1 MNRPLAFLIGLIA
14 TGLIVAPAQANA
26 AGTERALQRA
36 EALLGAPASAAATL
50 SASETRRRSAG
61 LSALLRDV
69 AVGLPE
75 LSGEQRRRAITLLR
89 RPDEKSDPDN
99 LGKEAASSPLC
110 DANFCIHWSTS
121 NRQAPSG
128 EDSPP
133 NGIPDYV
140 ESVADAAATSHAIE
154 NGTLGWR
161 EAKSDGN
168 KGARNG
174 RGGDGQVDVYI
185 TDLSQGLFGYAS
197 PDFGE
202 RGRSRAG
209 YLVVDNDYK
218 GFGGSPL
225 NLMRVTMA
233 HEYNHILQFTIDTFQ
248 DVWMFESTATWVEN
262 EVFPDIDD
270 YLNFLGSFAGGSTRP
285 MATSDNRDQKI
296 YGSAVWNHWLSGRF
310 GPGVIR
316 EAWEVS
322 PDVKPSDFAIAAY
335 ESAIR
340 AGGGGSFSEE
350 FSAFAAATAEWNS
363 SPAFPDSALYPDM
376 KRRGKLGKQSKKLS
390 LDHTAYRLMNVSAD
404 SGTARLAVKIEKKT
418 RSGIALVG
426 RSGPIDS
433 GSVTVVADYSGKG
446 GQLEVELPAVEGFD
460 RVTAVLVNADGRLKK
475 SRYRAD
481 GASLKAKLTRGG

>member
-14 TGLIVAPAQANA
+14 TGLIAAPAQAA
-26 AGTERALQRA
+26 TADPERALQRA
-36 EALLGAPASAAATL
+36 EALLDPQAGAAATL
-50 SASETRRRSAG
+50 STGEARRHSAG

-69 AVGLPE
+69 AAGLPE
-75 LSGEQRRRAITLLR
+75 LRGEQRRRAITLLR

-99 LGKEAASSPLC
+99 LGKEAAASPLC
-110 DANFCIHWSTS
+110 DANFCVHWSAS
-121 NRQAPSG
+121 NRQAPSA

-140 ESVADAAATSHAIE
+140 ESVADAAATSYAVE

-161 EAKSDGN
+161 EAKPDGS

-174 RGGDGQVDVYI
+174 KGGDGQVDVYI
-185 TDLSQGLFGYAS
+185 TNLSQGLFGYAS

-233 HEYNHILQFTIDTFQ
+233 HEYNHILQFTVDTFQ

-262 EVFPDIDD
+262 EVYPDIDD
-270 YLNFLGSFAGGSTRP
+270 YLNFLPSFAGGSTRP
-285 MATSDNRDQKI
+285 MATNDNRDQKI

-310 GPGVIR
+310 GPAVIR
-316 EAWEVS
+316 DAWTVS
-322 PDVKPSDFAIAAY
+322 PDVKPPDFAVAAY
-335 ESAIR
+335 ESAIKT
-340 AGGGGSFSEE
+340 AGGESFSNE
-350 FSAFAAATAEWNS
+350 FTAFAAATAEWNS
-363 SPAFPDSALYPDM
+363 SPSFPDSALYPDM
-376 KRRGKLGKQSKKLS
+376 KRRGKLGSKSKKLS
-390 LDHTAYRLMNVSAD
+390 LDHTAYRLMKVSAG
-404 SGTARLAVKIEKKT
+404 SGTARLSVKIEKKT

-433 GSVTVVADYSGKG
+433 GSVAAVSDYSGKG
-446 GQLEVELPAVEGFD
+446 GKLVVELPAVESFD

-475 SRYRAD
+475 SRYSAD
-481 GASLKAKLTRGG
+481 NASFKAKVTRGG